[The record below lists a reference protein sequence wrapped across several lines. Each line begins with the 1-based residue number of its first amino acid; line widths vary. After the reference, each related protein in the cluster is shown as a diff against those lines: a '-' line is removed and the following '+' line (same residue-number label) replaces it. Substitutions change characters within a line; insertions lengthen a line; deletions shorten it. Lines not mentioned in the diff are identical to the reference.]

1 MRTLAAN
8 ILYDDRVRRRLCR
21 GAAPASLVRLRIE
34 NGTSVNGLAFRT
46 SHCWRVKGL
55 RLSPWPT
62 PPRATGITPSFMI
75 SRRAATRRSSRRC
88 GNTLEADV
96 ATTVTGWL
104 FTDNVTPRT
113 ITLED
118 EGVRDGSVSSIDF
131 LVVLGQI
138 ARAWCSTNRTC
149 LKITMKSV
157 PHCFLRPSW
166 LAAPTSGNRRCLI
179 ISRKRTKP

>member
-1 MRTLAAN
+1 MQ
-8 ILYDDRVRRRLCR
+8 

-46 SHCWRVKGL
+46 SQLLEGQGFEIVSLANASARDWDHTIIYDLSEGRHPEELKAL
-55 RLSPWPT
+55 REY
-62 PPRATGITPSFMI
+62 
-75 SRRAATRRSSRRC
+75 
-88 GNTLEADV
+88 LEADV

-131 LVVLGQI
+131 LVVLGQNS
-138 ARAWCSTNRTC
+138 AGLVLNE
-149 LKITMKSV
+149 
-157 PHCFLRPSW
+157 
-166 LAAPTSGNRRCLI
+166 
-179 ISRKRTKP
+179 